1 MRRARNAAVIL
12 ILCII
17 GGYSLMKKTGP
28 TLNMPAGDELR
39 DGLSGNPTRASR
51 PGLNFGQT
59 NDGELRDAVANNA
72 AETGGGSPFGNT
84 DGGVGAP
91 PRGSGN
97 GGFGPADSNVGN
109 NFPPNTPPPG
119 NVSPSAPP
127 TDEQPI
133 CPQRSEGCY
142 YYE

>member
-1 MRRARNAAVIL
+1 MRRARNAVVVL

-28 TLNMPAGDELR
+28 TLSMPAGDELR
-39 DGLSGNPTRASR
+39 DSMRGNPTRASR

-59 NDGELRDAVANNA
+59 TDGELRDAVANNA
-72 AETGGGSPFGNT
+72 AETGGGQQFGNT

-97 GGFGPADSNVGN
+97 GGFGPLGDN
-109 NFPPNTPPPG
+109 PG
-119 NVSPSAPP
+119 QNLPP
-127 TDEQPI
+127 TDPPPTELSQSTPPSEEQPS
-133 CPQRSEGCY
+133 CLAVNQECY
-142 YYE
+142 LR